1 MGRKIEDL
9 SEKEKFALVNDYF
22 ENKEISVTE
31 IIKKYDLDY
40 KKNEL
45 VRFLPYKETTEIC
58 PYCNV
63 SMNAKIKGRGI
74 LDYPSCWICGHIKY
88 NESYMKCECNNC
100 RQLLVEEQKK
110 KRCLIEAAY
119 SQNEKINF
127 SDLDLKTQIKLSRMI
142 LKSSSDFIIFDPN
155 KIDVIN
161 DWEVIDKLIEKKYF
175 TVSSKNDITA
185 FEDCDK
191 FPYYYNKYRVLYD
204 INIVFSEEEKE
215 LLCKNRY
222 FCQKSDRLEKLKVL
236 KDYIHK
242 DVMNYFKKELLR
254 RGLYFEI
261 MPAAEEEFKKLYE
274 ILSYGQIINQC
285 YGMARHISDQVIS
298 GRISSYDVPKMA
310 LHYTYCSI
318 LKGLNKGW
326 HINNSDVFFAEREL
340 QDFITNILRKDMTIL
355 NSVVTEDML

>member
-1 MGRKIEDL
+1 MSRKIEDL

-22 ENKEISVTE
+22 KNKEITVTE

-45 VRFLPYKETTEIC
+45 VRFLPYRKTTEIC

-142 LKSSSDFIIFDPN
+142 LKASDDFILFDPN
-155 KIDVIN
+155 KLDVEN
-161 DWEVIDKLIEKKYF
+161 DSWNMTIFIAKKYL
-175 TVSSKNDITA
+175 TVSSKNDIKS
-185 FEDCDK
+185 FEEGDE
-191 FPYYYNKYRVLYD
+191 FPYLYDKYRVLYD
-204 INIVFSEEEKE
+204 INIIFSEEEKE
-215 LLCKNRY
+215 LLRNNKY
-222 FCQKSDRLEKLKVL
+222 YSQKSDKSEILEILNEL
-236 KDYIHK
+236 IHK
-242 DVMNYFKKELLR
+242 DVIKNFTKQLSERGLGFELMPSVEKSFKEL
-254 RGLYFEI
+254 Y
-261 MPAAEEEFKKLYE
+261 KV
-274 ILSYGQIINQC
+274 LSYGQMLNQC
-285 YGMARHISDQVIS
+285 YGIAKFISDGVIR
-298 GRISSYDVPKMA
+298 GIIYKYDVPEKA
-310 LHYTYCSI
+310 LHIADRSI
-318 LKGLNKGW
+318 RNGLKAGW
-326 HINNSDVFFAEREL
+326 HINNSDVANAGKEL
-340 QDFITNILRKDMTIL
+340 QDFITNILGKDIQIL
-355 NSVVTEDML
+355 ESVVTEDML